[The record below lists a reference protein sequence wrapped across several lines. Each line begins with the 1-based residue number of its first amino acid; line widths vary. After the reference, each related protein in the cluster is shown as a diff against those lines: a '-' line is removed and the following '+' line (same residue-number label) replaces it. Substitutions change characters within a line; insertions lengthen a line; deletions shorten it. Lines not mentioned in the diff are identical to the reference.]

1 VIISSSKLL
10 FSSLP
15 LLVIFQELFTD
26 FSLLFIL
33 LQENSTMPK
42 TTLIFCFIFCTFFV
56 HAQNKKDV
64 HGKRTGKWVYTGAD
78 KPNSGIS
85 KSGKVEEGIY
95 VAGRKEGI
103 WTKYHKDG
111 KTPKLKGNYSDN
123 RPEGSFTRF
132 YSNGRIMEQGSF
144 GKNGYKGNL
153 VRYFENGIPSYKA
166 VYNNDG
172 QETGKVQYFHEN
184 GKIALE
190 YSMKNGTLTGT
201 VNRYNTQGNL
211 VESFEVSAT
220 GALTNKK
227 NFSNVQ
233 QPRPPVSSL
242 ESVIYPPRIANPRMK
257 GLKFVTNGYNKVYND
272 NDEIWM
278 EGEFKNGQLWDG
290 KVYDYDADGI
300 LQKVRIFKAGRY
312 HSDGQL

>member
-1 VIISSSKLL
+1 MIKHSLVIL
-10 FSSLP
+10 F
-15 LLVIFQELFTD
+15 LLVA
-26 FSLLFIL
+26 
-33 LQENSTMPK
+33 
-42 TTLIFCFIFCTFFV
+42 TFV
-56 HAQNKKDV
+56 QAQNKKDA

-78 KPNSGIS
+78 KPHSGIA
-85 KSGKVEEGIY
+85 KTGKVEEGVY
-95 VAGRKEGI
+95 VDGRKEGV
-103 WTKYHKDG
+103 WTKFHKDG

-123 RPEGSFTRF
+123 RPEGSFTR
-132 YSNGRIMEQGSF
+132 YYPNGKIQEQGSF

-153 VRYFENGIPSYKA
+153 VRYYENGTTSYKA
-166 VYNNDG
+166 VYNNEG
-172 QETGKVQYFHEN
+172 KETGNVQYFHEN

-190 YSMKNGTLTGT
+190 YSMKNGALVGK

-211 VESFEVSAT
+211 LESFDVSVT
-220 GALTNKK
+220 GTI
-227 NFSNVQ
+227 SNVKNSSTIP
-233 QPRPPVSSL
+233 QPKPPVSSM
-242 ESVIYPPRIANPRMK
+242 ESMIYPPKITNPRMK

-300 LQKVRIFKAGRY
+300 LQKVRIFKTGRY

>member
-1 VIISSSKLL
+1 MIKLS
-10 FSSLP
+10 F
-15 LLVIFQELFTD
+15 
-26 FSLLFIL
+26 
-33 LQENSTMPK
+33 
-42 TTLIFCFIFCTFFV
+42 IFCFVFCV
-56 HAQNKKDV
+56 SIVQAQNKKDA
-64 HGKRTGKWVYTGAD
+64 HGKRTGKWVYTGSD
-78 KPNSGIS
+78 KPSSGIV
-85 KSGKVEEGIY
+85 KTGKVEEGLYIE
-95 VAGRKEGI
+95 GRKEGV

-111 KTPKLKGNYSDN
+111 KTPKLKGNYSNN
-123 RPEGSFTRF
+123 RPEGLFSRF
-132 YSNGRIMEQGSF
+132 YSNGQLMEQGSF

-153 VRYFENGIPSYKA
+153 VRYFDNGQIAYKA

-172 QETGKVQYFHEN
+172 KETGKVQYFHEN

-190 YSMKNGTLTGT
+190 YSMKNGILTGK

-211 VESFEVSAT
+211 IESMDLTAT
-220 GALTNKK
+220 GAISNVKV
-227 NFSNVQ
+227 FSN
-233 QPRPPVSSL
+233 PPKTIEKSSL
-242 ESVIYPPRIANPRMK
+242 TQTVMYPPKIANPRMK

-300 LQKVRIFKAGRY
+300 LQKVRIFKLGRY

>member
-132 YSNGRIMEQGSF
+132 YPNGRIMEQGSF

>member
-1 VIISSSKLL
+1 
-10 FSSLP
+10 
-15 LLVIFQELFTD
+15 
-26 FSLLFIL
+26 
-33 LQENSTMPK
+33 M
-42 TTLIFCFIFCTFFV
+42 
-56 HAQNKKDV
+56 

-78 KPNSGIS
+78 KPSSGIV
-85 KSGKVEEGIY
+85 KTGKVEEGIY
-95 VAGRKEGI
+95 VEGRKEGV

-111 KTPKLKGNYSDN
+111 KTPKLKGNYSNN
-123 RPEGSFTRF
+123 RPEGSFSRF
-132 YSNGRIMEQGSF
+132 YSNGQIMEQGSF

-153 VRYFENGIPSYKA
+153 VRYYENGIISYKA
-166 VYNNDG
+166 IYNNEG
-172 QETGKVQYFHEN
+172 KETGNVQYFHEN

-190 YSMKNGTLTGT
+190 YSMKNGTLIGK

-211 VESFEVSAT
+211 LESFDVSAS
-220 GALTNKK
+220 GAISNLK
-227 NFSNVQ
+227 NVSNTT
-233 QPRPPVSSL
+233 QPKPPVSSV
-242 ESVIYPPRIANPRMK
+242 ESMIYPPKIIHPRMK

-278 EGEFKNGQLWDG
+278 EGDFKNGQLWDG

>member
-1 VIISSSKLL
+1 MIKH
-10 FSSLP
+10 SLA
-15 LLVIFQELFTD
+15 F
-26 FSLLFIL
+26 LFIL
-33 LQENSTMPK
+33 V
-42 TTLIFCFIFCTFFV
+42 TTFAQ
-56 HAQNKKDV
+56 AQNKKDM

-78 KPNSGIS
+78 KPSSGIS
-85 KSGKVEEGIY
+85 KTGKVEEGIY
-95 VAGRKEGI
+95 VEGRKEGV

-111 KTPKLKGNYSDN
+111 KTPKLKGNYSNN
-123 RPEGSFTRF
+123 RPEGSFSRF
-132 YSNGRIMEQGSF
+132 YSNGQLMEQGSF

-153 VRYFENGIPSYKA
+153 IRYFDNGQIAYKA

-184 GKIALE
+184 GKLALD
-190 YSMKNGTLTGT
+190 YSMKNGILIGK
-201 VNRYNTQGNL
+201 VMRYNTQGNL
-211 VESFEVSAT
+211 LESFDISAT
-220 GALTNKK
+220 GAI
-227 NFSNVQ
+227 SNVKNSSNI
-233 QPRPPVSSL
+233 PLPKPPVSSL
-242 ESVIYPPRIANPRMK
+242 ESMIYPPKIANPRMK

-300 LQKVRIFKAGRY
+300 LQKVRIFKLGRY

>member
-1 VIISSSKLL
+1 MIKL
-10 FSSLP
+10 
-15 LLVIFQELFTD
+15 T
-26 FSLLFIL
+26 
-33 LQENSTMPK
+33 
-42 TTLIFCFIFCTFFV
+42 FIFCIVFCASYV

-64 HGKRTGKWVYTGAD
+64 HGKRTGKWIYTGAD
-78 KPNSGIS
+78 KPSSGIS
-85 KSGKVEEGIY
+85 KTGKVEEGIY
-95 VAGRKEGI
+95 LEGRKEGI

-111 KTPKLKGNYSDN
+111 KTPKLKGNYSNN
-123 RPEGSFTRF
+123 RPEGSFSRF
-132 YSNGRIMEQGSF
+132 YSNGQLMEQGSF

-153 VRYFENGIPSYKA
+153 VRYFDNGQIAYKA

-190 YSMKNGTLTGT
+190 YSMKNGILTGK
-201 VNRYNTQGNL
+201 VNRYNSQGNL
-211 VESFEVSAT
+211 IESMDVTTT
-220 GALTNKK
+220 GGISNVKT
-227 NFSNVQ
+227 FSN
-233 QPRPPVSSL
+233 PPKTNEKAATTQTV
-242 ESVIYPPRIANPRMK
+242 VYPPKIANPRMK

-300 LQKVRIFKAGRY
+300 LQKVRIFKLGRY

>member
-42 TTLIFCFIFCTFFV
+42 TTLIFCTFFV

-132 YSNGRIMEQGSF
+132 YPNGRIMEQGSF

>member
-1 VIISSSKLL
+1 
-10 FSSLP
+10 
-15 LLVIFQELFTD
+15 
-26 FSLLFIL
+26 
-33 LQENSTMPK
+33 M
-42 TTLIFCFIFCTFFV
+42 
-56 HAQNKKDV
+56 

-78 KPNSGIS
+78 KPSSGIS
-85 KSGKVEEGIY
+85 KTGKVEEGIY
-95 VAGRKEGI
+95 VEGRKEGV

-111 KTPKLKGNYSDN
+111 KTPKLKGNYSNN
-123 RPEGSFTRF
+123 RPEGSFSRF
-132 YSNGRIMEQGSF
+132 YSNGQLMEQGSF

-153 VRYFENGIPSYKA
+153 IRYFDNGQIAYKA

-184 GKIALE
+184 GKLALD
-190 YSMKNGTLTGT
+190 YSMKNGILIGK
-201 VNRYNTQGNL
+201 VMRYNTQGNL
-211 VESFEVSAT
+211 LESFDISAT
-220 GALTNKK
+220 GAI
-227 NFSNVQ
+227 SNVKNSSNI
-233 QPRPPVSSL
+233 PLPKPPVSSL
-242 ESVIYPPRIANPRMK
+242 ESMIYPPKIANPRMK

>member
-1 VIISSSKLL
+1 ML
-10 FSSLP
+10 
-15 LLVIFQELFTD
+15 
-26 FSLLFIL
+26 
-33 LQENSTMPK
+33 K
-42 TTLIFCFIFCTFFV
+42 TTFIFCFFFCTFFV

-78 KPNSGIS
+78 KPSSGIS

-132 YSNGRIMEQGSF
+132 YPNGHIMEQGSF

-190 YSMKNGTLTGT
+190 YSMKNGTLIGT

-220 GALTNKK
+220 GAMTNKK
-227 NFSNVQ
+227 NFSNVP

>member
-1 VIISSSKLL
+1 MLKLT
-10 FSSLP
+10 
-15 LLVIFQELFTD
+15 VIFCILFCA
-26 FSLLFIL
+26 S
-33 LQENSTMPK
+33 
-42 TTLIFCFIFCTFFV
+42 FV
-56 HAQNKKDV
+56 QAQNKKDA

-78 KPNSGIS
+78 KPSSGIS
-85 KSGKVEEGIY
+85 KTGKVEEGIY
-95 VAGRKEGI
+95 VDGRKEGV

-111 KTPKLKGNYSDN
+111 KTPKLKGNYSNN
-123 RPEGSFTRF
+123 RPEGSFSRY
-132 YSNGRIMEQGSF
+132 YSNGQLMEQGSF

-153 VRYFENGIPSYKA
+153 VRYFDNGQIAYKA

-184 GKIALE
+184 GKMALE
-190 YSMKNGTLTGT
+190 YSVKNGLLTGK

-211 VESFEVSAT
+211 IESMDVTTT
-220 GALTNKK
+220 GGISNVKV
-227 NFSNVQ
+227 FSN
-233 QPRPPVSSL
+233 PPKTTTNTTATQTV
-242 ESVIYPPRIANPRMK
+242 VYPPKIANPRMK

-300 LQKVRIFKAGRY
+300 LQKVRIFKLGRY

>member
-1 VIISSSKLL
+1 MLK
-10 FSSLP
+10 SL
-15 LLVIFQELFTD
+15 
-26 FSLLFIL
+26 IL
-33 LQENSTMPK
+33 
-42 TTLIFCFIFCTFFV
+42 FCFILSVSFV
-56 HAQNKKDV
+56 QAQNKKDV

-78 KPNSGIS
+78 KPQSGIANT
-85 KSGKVEEGIY
+85 GKVEEGVY
-95 VAGRKEGI
+95 VDGRKEGI

-111 KTPKLKGNYSDN
+111 KTPKLKGNYSNN

-132 YSNGRIMEQGSF
+132 YPNGHIMEQGSF

-153 VRYFENGIPSYKA
+153 VRYFESGLPSYKA
-166 VYNNDG
+166 VYNNEG
-172 QETGKVQYFHEN
+172 KETGKVQYFHEN

-190 YSMKNGTLTGT
+190 YSMKNGTLIGK

-211 VESFEVSAT
+211 IESFEIAASGT
-220 GALTNKK
+220 ILNLK
-227 NFSNVQ
+227 NFSN
-233 QPRPPVSSL
+233 PPKPTTQVSNISK
-242 ESVIYPPRIANPRMK
+242 VIYPPVIAHPRMK
-257 GLKFVTNGYNKVYND
+257 GLKFITNGYNKVYND

-300 LQKVRIFKAGRY
+300 LQKVRIFKVGRY

>member
-1 VIISSSKLL
+1 MNKSA
-10 FSSLP
+10 
-15 LLVIFQELFTD
+15 
-26 FSLLFIL
+26 
-33 LQENSTMPK
+33 
-42 TTLIFCFIFCTFFV
+42 LIFCFLFACSFL

-78 KPNSGIS
+78 KPSSGIS
-85 KSGKVEEGIY
+85 KAGKVEEGVY

-111 KTPKLKGNYSDN
+111 KTPKLKGNYTDN
-123 RPEGSFTRF
+123 RPEGSYTR
-132 YSNGRIMEQGSF
+132 YYANGHIMEQGSI
-144 GKNGYKGNL
+144 GKNGYKGSL
-153 VRYFENGIPSYKA
+153 VRYFENGVPSYKA
-166 VYNNDG
+166 VYNNEG

-190 YSMKNGTLTGT
+190 YSVKNGVLFGK
-201 VNRYNTQGNL
+201 VNRYNAQGNL
-211 VESFEVSAT
+211 VESFDVSDS
-220 GALTNKK
+220 GAISNRK
-227 NFSNVQ
+227 NFANAP
-233 QPRPPVSSL
+233 QPRTPVASP
-242 ESVIYPPRIANPRMK
+242 ESMIYPPKITNPRMK

-290 KVYDYDADGI
+290 KVYDYDTDGI

>member
-1 VIISSSKLL
+1 
-10 FSSLP
+10 
-15 LLVIFQELFTD
+15 
-26 FSLLFIL
+26 
-33 LQENSTMPK
+33 
-42 TTLIFCFIFCTFFV
+42 
-56 HAQNKKDV
+56 V

-132 YSNGRIMEQGSF
+132 YPNGRIMEQGSF

-190 YSMKNGTLTGT
+190 YTMKNGTLIGL

-211 VESFEVSAT
+211 IESFEVSAT

>member
-1 VIISSSKLL
+1 ML
-10 FSSLP
+10 
-15 LLVIFQELFTD
+15 
-26 FSLLFIL
+26 
-33 LQENSTMPK
+33 K
-42 TTLIFCFIFCTFFV
+42 TTFLFCFILFTSFV
-56 HAQNKKDV
+56 NAQNKKDV

-78 KPNSGIS
+78 KPNSGIA
-85 KSGKVEEGIY
+85 KTGKVEEGMY
-95 VAGRKEGI
+95 VSGRKEGI
-103 WTKYHKDG
+103 WTKYHMDG
-111 KTPKLKGNYSDN
+111 KTPKLKGNYSNN

-132 YSNGRIMEQGSF
+132 YPNGHIMEQGSF

-153 VRYFENGIPSYKA
+153 VRYFENGMPSYKA
-166 VYNNDG
+166 LYNNDG

-190 YSMKNGTLTGT
+190 YSMKNGILTGK
-201 VNRYNTQGNL
+201 VNRYNSQGNL
-211 VESFEVSAT
+211 IESFEVSAS

-227 NFSNVQ
+227 NFSNLP
-233 QPRPPVSSL
+233 QPKPPVSRM